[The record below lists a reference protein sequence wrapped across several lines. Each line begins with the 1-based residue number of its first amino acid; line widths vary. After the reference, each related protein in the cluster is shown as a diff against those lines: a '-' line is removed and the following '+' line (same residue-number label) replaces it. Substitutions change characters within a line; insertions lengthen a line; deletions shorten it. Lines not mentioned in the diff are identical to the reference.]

1 MKTFLLLLCAIFT
14 LKVGYGQD
22 SLKNHEFISKEFN
35 WKIVIPDNFTAVSLE
50 DWAKF
55 QNKGAKAIE
64 DTYGQKIENKTK
76 TIFVFKSDG
85 ANYFEANCQPYDVK
99 KDGSFL
105 KSCKGINDVLYT
117 TFKKQIPGA
126 KIDSASLITKIN
138 NLRFNTF
145 ILRIEMSENVIF
157 NVYSFSR
164 LFLNKELCVNI
175 VYLNNNKGD
184 EILDAWKNS
193 TFSE

>member
-1 MKTFLLLLCAIFT
+1 
-14 LKVGYGQD
+14 
-22 SLKNHEFISKEFN
+22 
-35 WKIVIPDNFTAVSLE
+35 
-50 DWAKF
+50 
-55 QNKGAKAIE
+55 
-64 DTYGQKIENKTK
+64 
-76 TIFVFKSDG
+76 
-85 ANYFEANCQPYDVK
+85 VK

-145 ILRIEMSENVIF
+145 ILRIEISENVIF

-175 VYLNNNKGD
+175 MYLNNNKGD
-184 EILDAWKNS
+184 EMLDAWKNS

>member
-76 TIFVFKSDG
+76 TIFV
-85 ANYFEANCQPYDVK
+85 
-99 KDGSFL
+99 L
-105 KSCKGINDVLYT
+105 KVMVLIIL
-117 TFKKQIPGA
+117 KQI
-126 KIDSASLITKIN
+126 ASLT
-138 NLRFNTF
+138 T
-145 ILRIEMSENVIF
+145 
-157 NVYSFSR
+157 
-164 LFLNKELCVNI
+164 
-175 VYLNNNKGD
+175 
-184 EILDAWKNS
+184 
-193 TFSE
+193 